1 MWRIGWP
8 IFVSG
13 ICRLAMVSMDVL
25 FIGHLPPA
33 SGPHS
38 PATLENLPS
47 LSAIQRVGAEM
58 MAGRRLEEYSTE
70 TFMSAA
76 SLSDMCTTV
85 LFVPMMAFGV
95 ALNPLVGQAMGSNN
109 KKMAGVWLQL
119 SLLFMIGIFSMLIVL
134 WMFIDQ
140 FLLLAGFPS
149 DVSALAGLF
158 ARISAIWPIPNGIF
172 LCLRCYFQA
181 MGNSRPAMW
190 CGVIFVGINALLNWT
205 FVYGGPFKSWI
216 GWGGIGFIGAA
227 ISMDVSRSVQPL
239 VYYMYMMLWKKAH
252 VDTWPGW
259 TRQCLQKQNVRAFA
273 AQAMPQVGTL
283 LLQISIL
290 QCTTLM
296 VGKLGKLA
304 VAAASAAMWGLAPL
318 AWSINFT
325 WSTLT
330 AMRVGYHLGRGE
342 PQTAKRCAWLC
353 ISGGLF
359 FSTVL
364 IVVILPLNPW
374 LVAMMTRAEDVRE
387 VAVRIVPPLL
397 VAQMFGLIVQVCTG
411 GIFAAQGRT
420 RFATYMSLFFEMPVT
435 LGPVIVLALYFK
447 TDVQYVYWCQ
457 AITNFF
463 EMLVVI
469 FIVHKSDWERFS
481 REARER
487 QGVRARALSAQAND
501 EQPDP
506 ESKKAPLSA
515 STSVADEA
523 TAA

>member
-8 IFVSG
+8 VFVSG

-25 FIGHLPPA
+25 FVGHLPPA

-38 PATLENLPS
+38 PVLLENMPMLGSIPR
-47 LSAIQRVGAEM
+47 LGAELVT
-58 MAGRRLEEYSTE
+58 GRRLEEISTE

-95 ALNPLVGQAMGSNN
+95 ALNPLVGQAMGSGN

-119 SLLFMIGIFSMLIVL
+119 SLLFMVGIFSLTMVL
-134 WMFIDQ
+134 WMFIEQ
-140 FLLLAGFPS
+140 FLVLVGFPR
-149 DVSALAGLF
+149 DVSRLAGLF
-158 ARISAIWPIPNGIF
+158 ARISAIWPIPNGVF

-190 CGVIFVGINALLNWT
+190 AGVIFVGINALLNWT
-205 FVYGGPFKSWI
+205 FVYGGPFKYWASI

-227 ISMDVSRSVQPL
+227 VSMDVSRTMQPFCYW
-239 VYYMYMMLWKKAH
+239 VYMFVWKKAH
-252 VDTWPGW
+252 VDAWPGF
-259 TRQCLQKQNVRAFA
+259 TKQCLQRQNVRAFA
-273 AQAMPQVGTL
+273 AQACPQVGTL

-330 AMRVGYHLGRGE
+330 AMRVGYYLGQGD
-342 PQTAKRCAWLC
+342 PVKAKRCAWMC
-353 ISGGLF
+353 ITFGMLLSLL
-359 FSTVL
+359 L
-364 IVVILPLNPW
+364 IAVILPLSPW
-374 LVAMMTRAEDVRE
+374 LMDFMTSADDVRA
-387 VAVRIVPPLL
+387 VAVRIIPPLIISN
-397 VAQMFGLIVQVCTG
+397 MFALIVQVCTG

-435 LGPVIVLALYFK
+435 LGPVIFLALYIK
-447 TDVQYVYWCQ
+447 PDVHYLYWCQ
-457 AITNFF
+457 AASNGLET
-463 EMLVVI
+463 LVVT
-469 FIVHKSDWERFS
+469 FIVRKSDWARFA
-481 REARER
+481 REAQER
-487 QGVRARALSAQAND
+487 QGMRARAVSAQEESTDVENKKT
-501 EQPDP
+501 PD
-506 ESKKAPLSA
+506 SN
-515 STSVADEA
+515 STVADEA